1 MMNQTRKLAAVAG
14 AVWLALAAAGCSRD
28 RARASVTGPHGA
40 VAEGSRISGTLVES
54 LSLPGASGR
63 AGEPHVSRR
72 SFEATVLSGHAEI
85 DGAALVTSRG
95 LSAPSHQF
103 EFTDREGRRARIVVG
118 THGAGQPVER
128 FQVYR
133 DGELLADAAFAWQNR
148 TGAWVLTERT
158 LTVYEHGRLV
168 LRQVRNLEGVSA
180 TQAFRGAQVGPAL
193 ARLLSSAVLPRALEA
208 QLWRC
213 LDKAAVTVV
222 AAGAVGAATA
232 AFIAAPTPV
241 TYVALA
247 GAIAAYDKSMDDYVD
262 CLVDAFQ

>member
-1 MMNQTRKLAAVAG
+1 MMKQTRKMAAVAG

-28 RARASVTGPHGA
+28 RASAYVTGPHGA
-40 VAEGSRISGTLVES
+40 LTEGSRISGTLVES

-63 AGEPHVSRR
+63 EAEPRMSRR
-72 SFEATVLSGHAEI
+72 SIEATVRSGQAEI

-95 LSAPSHQF
+95 LRSPSHRF

-118 THGAGQPVER
+118 TAGAGQPVQR

-133 DGELLADAAFAWQNR
+133 DGELLADAAFTWQNR

-158 LTVYEHGRLV
+158 VTVYDHGRPV
-168 LRQVRNLEGVSA
+168 LRHVRTLEGANV
-180 TQAFRGAQVGPAL
+180 TQAFGGARVGPAL

-208 QLWRC
+208 EWWSC

-247 GAIAAYDKSMDDYVD
+247 GAIAAYDKSMDAYME
-262 CLVDAFQ
+262 CLVQAID